1 MAYPEHKKETG
12 HKKEKVEEEETVD
25 IESEEET
32 AKAAQKTTKPKV
44 DKEESERLRKF
55 NEELRSRKA
64 PQPKAK

>member
-12 HKKEKVEEEETVD
+12 HKKE
-25 IESEEET
+25 
-32 AKAAQKTTKPKV
+32 KV